1 MKKYNNLAQSA
12 DDDPGNTKIL
22 SEKQIWDGTESEII
36 ADDEAEEFE
45 EQFTGT
51 GIKLDYTLKLKEV
64 LDCLKEFA
72 DIKIKTGKLIFET
85 IILGLLIV
93 LSIGAFFI
101 NHSYSNVVVFI
112 IAAALMV
119 LIWVVPMLIV
129 KNQAKDVI
137 KRGAMYAEIY
147 PDNIVVG
154 VNGVEMEI
162 PLDGTCEF
170 VEFKNIFVIFPPN
183 SEMILIPMRVIEP
196 DLLADVHA
204 MLIAGTSPRETED

>member
-1 MKKYNNLAQSA
+1 MKKYNNLNQSA

-22 SEKQIWDGTESEII
+22 NEKQIWDGTESEII

-64 LDCLKEFA
+64 LDCLNEFSE
-72 DIKIKTGKLIFET
+72 IKIKTGKLVAET

-93 LSIGAFFI
+93 LSMGAFFI
-101 NHSYSNVVVFI
+101 NHSYSNVIVAIMAVILI
-112 IAAALMV
+112 I
-119 LIWVVPMLIV
+119 LIWLVPILVV

-137 KRGAMYAEIY
+137 KRGSMYAEIY

-154 VNGVEMEI
+154 TNGLELEI
-162 PLDGTCEF
+162 PLDGVCKF
-170 VEFKNIFVIFPPN
+170 VEFKNIFVLFPPN
-183 SEMILIPMRVIEP
+183 SDMILIPMRVIEP
-196 DLLADVHA
+196 ELLADVHA